1 VSSEKNKTASRD
13 EPEAIVLEDLR
24 VQRGEFVVLEGLNAV
39 VFRRSITA
47 LIGPNGAG
55 KTTLLRAILG
65 LIPFQGR
72 IRFPAFAQKGGPVFG
87 YIPQRLEFD
96 RGIPITV
103 LDFLT
108 LPGQLTPV
116 WSGRKRGLSAEAEE
130 ALARVEAVHLLNRPL
145 GKLSGGEQQRVLLA
159 GAIMHRPDIL
169 VLDEPAAGVDIHG
182 ADLFCDLLES
192 LRDEMSLTLMLVVHD
207 LSVVTQ
213 HADHVI
219 CLNRT
224 IRCQGTTF
232 KCMTPEALQETY
244 GLRSELYVHSGSDM
258 REALAHPRAKPGG
271 HHG

>member
-1 VSSEKNKTASRD
+1 MSSEKSKTANHSER
-13 EPEAIVLEDLR
+13 EAIVLEGLT
-24 VQRGEFVVLEGLNAV
+24 VQRGDILILEGLNAV
-39 VFRRSITA
+39 VFHRSITA

-108 LPGQLTPV
+108 LPGQRAPV
-116 WSGRKRGLSAEAEE
+116 WIGRKRGLSEKAKE

-159 GAIMHRPDIL
+159 GAIMHTPDIL

-182 ADLFCDLLES
+182 AELFCDLLES
-192 LRDEMSLTLMLVVHD
+192 LRGQMGLTLIIVVHD
-207 LSVVTQ
+207 LSVVMQ

-224 IRCQGTTF
+224 IRCQGATF

-258 REALAHPRAKPGG
+258 RETLARPGVKPGG
-271 HHG
+271 RHV